1 MKRLVLLLLLT
12 AVATCNKC
20 YGAGIPRSYYPQLDS
35 ALSRAGDR
43 ADTLRRLLKAI
54 PSAQREGMAYLLAY
68 MPQGD
73 LDTVDVA
80 ILRENVAY
88 AYRARER
95 FPWAKALPD
104 SVFLNEV
111 LPYAVVDER
120 REAWRKHFYEL
131 FEPIAAQC
139 TDIRAAVDSINR
151 RIPGVVGVEYNTLRE
166 KTNQNPSESMRQHM
180 ASCTGLS
187 ILLVDALRAVGIP
200 ARFTGTAAWHD
211 QRGNHSWTEVWI
223 DGRWHFTEYYFV
235 GLGKPWFLA
244 DAGQATPGDRD
255 HAIYSTS
262 YRPTGEWFPMVWNE
276 PSRDVHAVEVTQRY
290 VEHYTQQADSLL
302 KAGNHTRVRF
312 IMWHGRS
319 RCEHSADRVAA
330 NVDVFRGR
338 EQVGGGRTSG
348 PQQDMNDVLE
358 FLLEKGSS
366 YTFRYENARGEPAEL
381 TIRVGNEPTTVEAYM
396 Q

>member
-12 AVATCNKC
+12 AVACCNKR
-20 YGAGIPRSYYPQLDS
+20 YGTGVPESYNRLLDS
-35 ALSRAGDR
+35 AMTRAGYR
-43 ADTLRRLLKAI
+43 ADTLRRLLKET
-54 PSAQREGMAYLLAY
+54 PSAQRGGMAYLLAY

-73 LDTVDVA
+73 LDTLDVA

-95 FPWAKALPD
+95 FPWAATLPD
-104 SVFLNEV
+104 SVFLNDV

-131 FEPIAAQC
+131 FEPVVARC

-151 RIPGVVGVEYNTLRE
+151 RIPEVVGVEYNTLRE

-200 ARFTGTAAWHD
+200 ARFAGTAAWHD

-223 DGRWHFTEYYFV
+223 DGQWHFTEYYFV
-235 GLGKPWFLA
+235 GIDRPWFLA
-244 DAGQATPGDRD
+244 DAGQATPGDRN
-255 HAIYSTS
+255 HAIYATS
-262 YRPTGEWFPMVWNE
+262 YRPTGDWFPMVWNE
-276 PSRDVHAVEVTQRY
+276 PSRDVHAEEVTGHYLERY
-290 VEHYTQQADSLL
+290 AQQTDRLI
-302 KAGNHTRVRF
+302 KAGTHTPVRF
-312 IMWHGRS
+312 IMWRDRN
-319 RCEHSADRVAA
+319 RCQHSADRIAA

-348 PQQDMNDVLE
+348 PQQDMNDVLM
-358 FLLEKGSS
+358 FLLEKGDS
-366 YTFRYENARGEPAEL
+366 YTFRYENALGEPMEL
-381 TIRVGNEPTTVEAYM
+381 TVRIGNEPATVEAYM